1 MRSSNTKVII
11 LQKKFNK
18 RTCELNQII
27 QFLEDMNRF
36 IEMIYGYKKINSL
49 LRDVYVFPEE
59 MKIIIGPYT
68 YTIGHNVKLKTW
80 YLKTKFHSFSGVT
93 GAYVRPYRYSF
104 LNDLLEDIKNKIQEG
119 LNELPELQPYYKA
132 NKYTLRLNMY
142 V

>member
-1 MRSSNTKVII
+1 MRSSNTKVIF
-11 LQKKFNK
+11 LQKKFIEK
-18 RTCELNQII
+18 TYEQNQIT
-27 QFLEDMNRF
+27 QFLEEMNRF

-59 MKIIIGPYT
+59 MKIIIGPHT
-68 YTIGHNVKLKTW
+68 YTIGRNEKLKTW

-104 LNDLLEDIKNKIQEG
+104 LDDLLEDIKNKIQEG

>member
-1 MRSSNTKVII
+1 MRSSNTKVIF
-11 LQKKFNK
+11 LQKKFNEK
-18 RTCELNQII
+18 TSEQNQII
-27 QFLEDMNRF
+27 QFLEEMNRF

-68 YTIGHNVKLKTW
+68 YTIGHNEKMKTW
-80 YLKTKFHSFSGVT
+80 YLKTRFHSFSGVT
-93 GAYVRPYRYSF
+93 GAYVRPCRYSF

-119 LNELPELQPYYKA
+119 LNVLPELLPYYKCK
-132 NKYTLRLNMY
+132 KYTLRLNMY

>member
-1 MRSSNTKVII
+1 MRSSNTKDIF
-11 LQKKFNK
+11 LQKKFNEK
-18 RTCELNQII
+18 TSEQNQII
-27 QFLEDMNRF
+27 QFLEEMNRF

-68 YTIGHNVKLKTW
+68 YAIGRNEKLKTW

-93 GAYVRPYRYSF
+93 GDYVRPYRYS
-104 LNDLLEDIKNKIQEG
+104 LLDDLLEDIKDKVQEG
-119 LNELPELQPYYKA
+119 LNELPELQPYYKGK
-132 NKYTLRLNMY
+132 KYTLRLNMY

>member
-1 MRSSNTKVII
+1 MRSSNTKVIF
-11 LQKKFNK
+11 LQKKFNEK
-18 RTCELNQII
+18 TSEQNQII
-27 QFLEDMNRF
+27 QFLEEMNRF

-68 YTIGHNVKLKTW
+68 YTIGHNEKMKTW
-80 YLKTKFHSFSGVT
+80 YLKTRFHSFSGVT
-93 GAYVRPYRYSF
+93 GAYVRPCRYSF

-119 LNELPELQPYYKA
+119 LNELPELQPYYKGK
-132 NKYTLRLNMY
+132 KYTLHLNMY

>member
-1 MRSSNTKVII
+1 MRSSNTKVIF
-11 LQKKFNK
+11 LQKKFNEK
-18 RTCELNQII
+18 TCEQNQII
-27 QFLEDMNRF
+27 QFLEEMNRF

-68 YTIGHNVKLKTW
+68 YTIGHNEKMKTW
-80 YLKTKFHSFSGVT
+80 YLKTRFHSFSGVT
-93 GAYVRPYRYSF
+93 GAYVRPCRYSF

-119 LNELPELQPYYKA
+119 LNELPELQPYYKGK
-132 NKYTLRLNMY
+132 KYTLHLNMY